1 MRGEHQ
7 QAERQGRR
15 HEGIIPACAG
25 STKSSTIAF
34 GQLSGSSPHARG
46 AQALRTLKTGYPED
60 HPRMRGEHRAT
71 AWTASFLRGIIP
83 ACAGSTMDGGTK
95 AFGVKGS
102 SPHVRGALFHV
113 FHDVLDGEDH
123 PRMCG
128 EHFDTACLRR

>member
-1 MRGEHQ
+1 MCGEHC
-7 QAERQGRR
+7 ESRLL
-15 HEGIIPACAG
+15 ED
-25 STKSSTIAF
+25 
-34 GQLSGSSPHARG
+34 GQ
-46 AQALRTLKTGYPED
+46 
-60 HPRMRGEHRAT
+60 
-71 AWTASFLRGIIP
+71 RGIIP